1 MHAAA
6 VAAALGA
13 SVIVFCP
20 LGGRRGARVR
30 ELAAAAGIELDVI
43 AIADETRGTYTV
55 VDDRAGALIEVLEP
69 PPTLSELEAG
79 AFAER
84 AHAHVHAPVVISS
97 GSLPDGLTGG
107 FHAGIA
113 RSATGSCIIDASGH
127 ELVEALGV
135 PGPLVTP
142 NRAEVSHAAGTA
154 SGDLGLSELAQ
165 LVRAPSWISLGAEGS
180 LFSPSFDEHWHL
192 TLDAPGA
199 AVNSVGC
206 GDALVGGYAA
216 GIAQGLA
223 PIDAAALG
231 VAAAVSKLTHLH
243 PAAIDPEQ
251 TRELAHAVTR
261 RRIA

>member
-1 MHAAA
+1 MP
-6 VAAALGA
+6 
-13 SVIVFCP
+13 S
-20 LGGRRGARVR
+20 
-30 ELAAAAGIELDVI
+30 
-43 AIADETRGTYTV
+43 
-55 VDDRAGALIEVLEP
+55 
-69 PPTLSELEAG
+69 
-79 AFAER
+79 
-84 AHAHVHAPVVISS
+84 
-97 GSLPDGLTGG
+97 
-107 FHAGIA
+107 
-113 RSATGSCIIDASGH
+113 
-127 ELVEALGV
+127 
-135 PGPLVTP
+135 PLVTP
-142 NRAEVSHAAGTA
+142 NRVEVSHAAGTA
-154 SGDLGLSELAQ
+154 ADELELSKLAQ